1 MTRMNYITQFS
12 KAVKWRLSYQE
23 AEDVMRDY
31 EELLSEKERE
41 NEGNCE
47 CKCKCEWADVS
58 DSERMGKGDMCFALG
73 TPAEAARSLGS
84 KGAYECW
91 LLVFF
96 VLVASLVTIFYMMI
110 SYCPPLSSLLV
121 LPDILAYS
129 ILAFFGVGIL
139 VSFVWFRP
147 DRKRKDP
154 KIPTG
159 IFLTL
164 GVILALDTALVMS
177 VLYFFQRLFI
187 ESLPMLFAQ
196 LIAFILVASGGFM
209 MVVGVLA
216 IIKSRMSDRRW
227 RAVYIL
233 ALTSLIIGF
242 LFLQILVLYDFNM
255 DSGTLFGDFLTE
267 ELRGCA
273 TLGCVGLLFSGI
285 SLC

>member
-23 AEDVMRDY
+23 AEDVIRDY

-47 CKCKCEWADVS
+47 CKCEWADVS
-58 DSERMGKGDMCFALG
+58 DSERMGKEDMCCALG

-110 SYCPPLSSLLV
+110 SYYPPLSYLIV

-147 DRKRKDP
+147 DRKRRDP

-164 GVILALDTALVMS
+164 GVLLAFDTALAMS

-196 LIAFILVASGGFM
+196 LIAFVLVAAGGFM
-209 MVVGVLA
+209 MVVGIFA

-227 RAVYIL
+227 RAVYVL

-255 DSGTLFGDFLTE
+255 DGGTLFGDFLTE
-267 ELRGCA
+267 ELKGCA
-273 TLGCVGLLFSGI
+273 TLGCVGLVLSGI